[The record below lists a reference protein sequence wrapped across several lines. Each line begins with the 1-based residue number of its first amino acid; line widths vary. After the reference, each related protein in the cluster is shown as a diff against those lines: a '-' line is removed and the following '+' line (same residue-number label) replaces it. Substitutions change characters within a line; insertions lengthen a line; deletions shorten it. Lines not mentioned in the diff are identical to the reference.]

1 MAGSVLDLTSG
12 FPLIDWKRI
21 KGLRRM
27 PSGSFSVLG
36 GSAAGVGLG
45 AGGASSSGSSYIWS
59 FGLEK
64 RLPLMVRRGP
74 LLLRRC
80 LKSGRSEMA
89 LANAGDSP
97 FLPLIMP
104 KLLLVGDAIPAA
116 DVSASPARP
125 LLCKLLLRLP
135 DAALPIECRF
145 RSLELARCRS

>member
-1 MAGSVLDLTSG
+1 
-12 FPLIDWKRI
+12 
-21 KGLRRM
+21 M
-27 PSGSFSVLG
+27 PNGSFSVLG
-36 GSAAGVGLG
+36 VSAAGVGAG

-89 LANAGDSP
+89 FASAFDSP
-97 FLPLIMP
+97 FLPLTS
-104 KLLLVGDAIPAA
+104 KLLLVGDVLRPVFPAT
-116 DVSASPARP
+116 DVSVPLTPP
-125 LLCKLLLRLP
+125 LLCKLLLLLP